1 MGEAVRFSASLSE
14 DLLCAL
20 DNYLDQ
26 KGYKNRSE
34 GLRDIIRDNL
44 VKQEV
49 IANRDV
55 VGVLTIVY
63 DHHVRELTQTIIEE
77 QHNSTADVISSMH
90 VHLDHHNCLEI
101 IVVKGK
107 GAVIQKFSDRIIGI
121 RGVKHGNLSITS
133 TGKDLPR

>member
-14 DLLCAL
+14 DLLKAF
-20 DNYLDQ
+20 DEYLDQ

-49 IANRDV
+49 IANHDV

-63 DHHVRELTQTIIEE
+63 DHHVRELTQTVIEE
-77 QHNSTADVISSMH
+77 QHNTPAEVISSMH

-107 GAVIQKFSDRIIGI
+107 GSVIQKFSDRMIGI
-121 RGVKHGNLSITS
+121 RGVKHGNLSLTS
-133 TGKDLPR
+133 TGKNLPR

>member
-14 DLLCAL
+14 DLLSAL

-49 IANRDV
+49 IANHDV

>member
-14 DLLCAL
+14 DLLSAL

>member
-14 DLLCAL
+14 DLLKAL
-20 DNYLDQ
+20 DNYLEQ

-77 QHNSTADVISSMH
+77 QHNSPAEVVSSMH

-107 GAVIQKFSDRIIGI
+107 GAVIQKFSDRIIGT

>member
-14 DLLCAL
+14 DLLKAL

-77 QHNSTADVISSMH
+77 QHNSSADVISSMH

-107 GAVIQKFSDRIIGI
+107 GAVIQKFSDRIIGT

>member
-1 MGEAVRFSASLSE
+1 MSELVRFSVSLSE
-14 DLLCAL
+14 DLLKAL
-20 DNYLDQ
+20 DDDLER

-49 IANRDV
+49 IANQQV

-77 QHNSTADVISSMH
+77 QHNSPAEVTSSMH

-101 IVVKGK
+101 IVIKGK
-107 GAVIQKFSDRIIGI
+107 GKVIQQFADRMIGI
-121 RGVKHGNLSITS
+121 RGVKHGNLSVTS
-133 TGKDLPR
+133 TGKHLPR